1 LLPLQLRLRPALL
14 LLHRL
19 PSQLPLHPPRQL
31 LPQALPRRPLRLR
44 PIHQPHRLL
53 RLQRPLLLR
62 LQRLLS
68 LRLRP
73 LHQLLRLFLRL
84 QRPLLLRLH
93 RLLPLRLRPLHQ
105 LLRLQRPLLLVL
117 QRLLP
122 LRLRPLRQL
131 LRLFLRLQ
139 RLLRLLVLQQLL
151 PLRLHPQAPLL
162 QHRLRQTTSLRS
174 IHQRHSR
181 VRLLPLRLR
190 PIHQPHQVLRL
201 RLLLQKLLPL
211 RLRPQAPL
219 LLQHQQ
225 RPQRRLLLVIWAVN
239 TLRSNT
245 TDSTVVAGALS
256 SYFSSLTNSNALSNP
271 AYVLS
276 AVEIDDF
283 ISSIKDVNFAK
294 STNESMVVALL
305 PNQGNGITVLGAA
318 FKRNT
323 GGEVVNTGNIN
334 NSASSNFSVSAT
346 ISSQSVSA
354 VNVLRSNTTNSTV
367 IADALSLYISSSTNS
382 NGSLNSTYTL
392 TVNDIDD
399 YVTSIN
405 NVNFTRSTNESM
417 LIAVPPN
424 QGDGV
429 FVLGASFTRGIGG
442 TVVSTNNSEQITNT
456 ELSTAALISNQSLTG
471 VTSLNMLIIDKPTK
485 YENLDNSTEKKLASS
500 VVVVVV
506 NRNNVSSNQI
516 NISLFFQI
524 LNEYRPS
531 GDVEYICS
539 FYETSDLKWNESGCT
554 APQYNAVF
562 NRYECNC
569 NHLTSF
575 ALLWLPRVQLTRDLR
590 PVDIA
595 SLVFQSI
602 SIVCFIIIII
612 NAIVM
617 RVRRPI
623 MGFRAYDILPLISS
637 ASTTILF
644 AFYIA
649 LSMTVYTKTTSENES
664 QCFLSS
670 SVLMFFVY
678 FFLIFMFCAKTSVG
692 YFNYL
697 RFVHLFPEPSLR
709 KLFVMLAISFVFSIA
724 WIAFAVG
731 FNSNSSFKIT
741 QLYPYKICWFTRDV
755 IYYFLTIPVCLFLLV
770 NIIIFIRVAQRIISH
785 VRHAKSPHKSY
796 GRMKRCVLILL
807 SSCATQGI
815 GWLFGP
821 FLTFVNPDAG
831 KVLEWIFNIFNGLE
845 GLWSI
850 LLYMIIRSTRMDE
863 QKRSVAARELSKT
876 KSTIIDKDKKS
887 NTDDDQ
893 NGTHDEIR
901 ESQIERRRRE
911 NENRDETREHDIQ
924 DLRRK
929 NKEPHIFD
937 DLYDLK
943 DCAMPISNDNDS

>member
-84 QRPLLLRLH
+84 QRPLLLRLQRLLSLQLRPLHQLLRLFLRLQRPLLLVLQRLLPLQLRPLHQLLRLFLRLQRLLRLLVLQQLLPLRLHPQAPLLQHRLRQTTSLRSIHQRHSRVRLLPLRLRPIHQPHRLLLRLH

-174 IHQRHSR
+174 IHQRHSQ

-225 RPQRRLLLVIWAVN
+225 RPQRRLLLV
-239 TLRSNT
+239 
-245 TDSTVVAGALS
+245 
-256 SYFSSLTNSNALSNP
+256 
-271 AYVLS
+271 
-276 AVEIDDF
+276 
-283 ISSIKDVNFAK
+283 
-294 STNESMVVALL
+294 
-305 PNQGNGITVLGAA
+305 
-318 FKRNT
+318 
-323 GGEVVNTGNIN
+323 
-334 NSASSNFSVSAT
+334 
-346 ISSQSVSA
+346 VSA

>member
-1 LLPLQLRLRPALL
+1 LQRLLPLQLR
-14 LLHRL
+14 H
-19 PSQLPLHPPRQL
+19 
-31 LPQALPRRPLRLR
+31 
-44 PIHQPHRLL
+44 
-53 RLQRPLLLR
+53 
-62 LQRLLS
+62 
-68 LRLRP
+68 

-84 QRPLLLRLH
+84 QRLLRLLVLQQLLPLRLH
-93 RLLPLRLRPLHQ
+93 PQAPLLQHRLRQTTSLRSIHQRHSRVRLLPLRLRPLHQ
-105 LLRLQRPLLLVL
+105 LLRLQLPLLLVL

-174 IHQRHSR
+174 IHQRHSQ

>member
-1 LLPLQLRLRPALL
+1 
-14 LLHRL
+14 
-19 PSQLPLHPPRQL
+19 
-31 LPQALPRRPLRLR
+31 
-44 PIHQPHRLL
+44 
-53 RLQRPLLLR
+53 
-62 LQRLLS
+62 
-68 LRLRP
+68 
-73 LHQLLRLFLRL
+73 
-84 QRPLLLRLH
+84 
-93 RLLPLRLRPLHQ
+93 
-105 LLRLQRPLLLVL
+105 
-117 QRLLP
+117 
-122 LRLRPLRQL
+122 
-131 LRLFLRLQ
+131 
-139 RLLRLLVLQQLL
+139 
-151 PLRLHPQAPLL
+151 
-162 QHRLRQTTSLRS
+162 
-174 IHQRHSR
+174 
-181 VRLLPLRLR
+181 
-190 PIHQPHQVLRL
+190 
-201 RLLLQKLLPL
+201 
-211 RLRPQAPL
+211 
-219 LLQHQQ
+219 
-225 RPQRRLLLVIWAVN
+225 
-239 TLRSNT
+239 
-245 TDSTVVAGALS
+245 
-256 SYFSSLTNSNALSNP
+256 
-271 AYVLS
+271 
-276 AVEIDDF
+276 
-283 ISSIKDVNFAK
+283 
-294 STNESMVVALL
+294 
-305 PNQGNGITVLGAA
+305 
-318 FKRNT
+318 
-323 GGEVVNTGNIN
+323 
-334 NSASSNFSVSAT
+334 
-346 ISSQSVSA
+346 VSA

-649 LSMTVYTKTTSENES
+649 LSMTVYTKTTSENE
-664 QCFLSS
+664 
-670 SVLMFFVY
+670 
-678 FFLIFMFCAKTSVG
+678 
-692 YFNYL
+692 N
-697 RFVHLFPEPSLR
+697 
-709 KLFVMLAISFVFSIA
+709 
-724 WIAFAVG
+724 
-731 FNSNSSFKIT
+731 
-741 QLYPYKICWFTRDV
+741 
-755 IYYFLTIPVCLFLLV
+755 
-770 NIIIFIRVAQRIISH
+770 
-785 VRHAKSPHKSY
+785 
-796 GRMKRCVLILL
+796 
-807 SSCATQGI
+807 
-815 GWLFGP
+815 
-821 FLTFVNPDAG
+821 
-831 KVLEWIFNIFNGLE
+831 
-845 GLWSI
+845 
-850 LLYMIIRSTRMDE
+850 
-863 QKRSVAARELSKT
+863 
-876 KSTIIDKDKKS
+876 
-887 NTDDDQ
+887 
-893 NGTHDEIR
+893 
-901 ESQIERRRRE
+901 
-911 NENRDETREHDIQ
+911 
-924 DLRRK
+924 
-929 NKEPHIFD
+929 
-937 DLYDLK
+937 
-943 DCAMPISNDNDS
+943 